1 MTSLKESTA
10 NSAMEMV
17 NQLYRDNVDGII
29 EAWQNTQD
37 DEALTVSMSVKFAV
51 NKKNT
56 SVIDVDAGI
65 AFVKEK
71 VKQSE
76 HSKIDQ
82 RQEGLPF
89 ESTSVILKDS
99 EGDEL
104 ARAENFTPEKFRE
117 ATRAMKKKYR
127 MNKKS

>member
-56 SVIDVDAGI
+56 SVIDLDAGI

-76 HSKIDQ
+76 HSEIDQ

-89 ESTSVILKDS
+89 ESMSVILKDS
-99 EGDEL
+99 EGNEM
-104 ARAENFTPEKFRE
+104 ANFTPEKMAE
-117 ATRAMKKKYR
+117 ATRALKKKYR